1 LAVLLASM
9 SVRGPVDESVDQ
21 MVYETVIDKVVLMV
35 WHLAVMKGIQKVES
49 SDLNS
54 LVEKTVALKVAM
66 MVVTKAN
73 YLALKSAV

>member
-1 LAVLLASM
+1 M